1 MDRTTQI
8 WITIGVVVASL
19 LILALLTRAFFF
31 SFIDN
36 YEFAYKFDSNKG
48 EMYPLVNEDGTQKQ
62 GYVFKWPII
71 QSVHT
76 IDTRPMQVCINA
88 NSRVLNCKLVQ
99 FDPSG
104 FETFVAWHGRGDY
117 SQMGLEQILMS
128 YAYDPSQKEYPFL
141 KILKELKN
149 QDTETNQSLPNKQE
163 NEQVHI
169 EANQV
174 DTIGVVVE

>member
-1 MDRTTQI
+1 MESSTK
-8 WITIGVVVASL
+8 IGIGIGIFIGSL
-19 LILALLTRAFFF
+19 LILGLLTRALFF

-36 YEFAYKFDSNKG
+36 YEFAYKFDSGKG
-48 EMYPLVNEDGTQKQ
+48 EMYPLVNVDGTPQQ
-62 GYVFKWPII
+62 GYVFKWPIV

-99 FDPSG
+99 FDPAG

-149 QDTETNQSLPNKQE
+149 QDTELTSNTNEPTRTHNKDSL
-163 NEQVHI
+163 QV
-169 EANQV
+169 ESN
-174 DTIGVVVE
+174 